1 MDRLLQQ
8 METMVDNMTRRVDD
22 LEAKVWLRIEVV
34 QSSIKQYV
42 SDRFG
47 ETNKRL
53 EMVEKI

>member
-8 METMVDNMTRRVDD
+8 METMVNNMTQRVDD
-22 LEAKVWLRIEVV
+22 LEAKVWLRIEAV

-42 SDRFG
+42 SDWLG